1 MSRLGSDADFL
12 RLAAKQA
19 AAFLP
24 KKRKPKGRKKYGVTN
39 LVYGDPRFWA
49 KANLGSLYESAA
61 AKDLWM
67 IFAKPILKGTNE
79 DGILKLRPK
88 AYQRLQKRFND
99 AVQKKD
105 FIAIRKIADAV
116 EMFLQNPYL
125 FRYPRH
131 FALARVYQWL
141 LKRTGKKPN
150 ASKIVV
156 VARKEFPALFG
167 KVLDEAI
174 FRDIREMHIP
184 ISLKKANNKQKKR

>member
-12 RLAAKQA
+12 RLAAEQA

-24 KKRKPKGRKKYGVTN
+24 KKRKPKGRKKYGVAK

-49 KANLGSLYESAA
+49 KANLGSLHDSAA

-67 IFAKPILKGTNE
+67 VFAKPILQGTNDE
-79 DGILKLRPK
+79 GILKLRPK
-88 AYQRLQKRFND
+88 ANQRLQKRFNE
-99 AVQKKD
+99 AVKKKD
-105 FIAIRKIADAV
+105 FIGIRKIADAV

-131 FALARVYQWL
+131 FALARVHQWL
-141 LKRTGKKPN
+141 FRRTGKKPT
-150 ASKIVV
+150 AAEIIV

-174 FRDIREMHIP
+174 FRDIREMRIP
-184 ISLKKANNKQKKR
+184 ISLKKANKRQKKR